1 MRTMDE
7 QKVAN
12 QPFQK
17 IEDVVRTTG
26 LSAWFLRRGCRE
38 GSIPCVRS
46 GRTIYVNVPA
56 LLRQFA
62 VEVEA
67 NEETTRCTSLFDIRS
82 GMKRLSTS
90 DKGRLF
96 DAILDYAEN
105 GVVPDFEG
113 GLGVAWDFI
122 VQKLDK
128 DAETY
133 AAKSVANQYGPYVR
147 EQEKRGLPTI
157 TREEWCALSDAE
169 RKHLMSFGI
178 E

>member
-1 MRTMDE
+1 MKKRPG
-7 QKVAN
+7 V
-12 QPFQK
+12 
-17 IEDVVRTTG
+17 
-26 LSAWFLRRGCRE
+26 
-38 GSIPCVRS
+38 
-46 GRTIYVNVPA
+46 
-56 LLRQFA
+56 LLY
-62 VEVEA
+62 
-67 NEETTRCTSLFDIRS
+67 FDIRN

-157 TREEWCALSDAE
+157 TREEWCALSDARTKTFDVVRHRMISIDIQLQPTYIFNPSTPTTVFPIR
-169 RKHLMSFGI
+169 RKTRRVI
-178 E
+178 CRRNI

>member
-1 MRTMDE
+1 MKKRPG
-7 QKVAN
+7 V
-12 QPFQK
+12 
-17 IEDVVRTTG
+17 
-26 LSAWFLRRGCRE
+26 
-38 GSIPCVRS
+38 
-46 GRTIYVNVPA
+46 
-56 LLRQFA
+56 LLY
-62 VEVEA
+62 
-67 NEETTRCTSLFDIRS
+67 FDIRN

-122 VQKLDK
+122 AQKLDK

-133 AAKSVANQYGPYVR
+133 AAKPVANQYGPYVR

-169 RKHLMSFGI
+169 RKHLMSFDI

>member
-1 MRTMDE
+1 MKKRPG
-7 QKVAN
+7 V
-12 QPFQK
+12 
-17 IEDVVRTTG
+17 
-26 LSAWFLRRGCRE
+26 
-38 GSIPCVRS
+38 
-46 GRTIYVNVPA
+46 
-56 LLRQFA
+56 LLY
-62 VEVEA
+62 
-67 NEETTRCTSLFDIRS
+67 FDIRS

-96 DAILDYAEN
+96 DAILDYAET